1 MANTA
6 GDAIEAAEPSRND
19 NATTSHTGSANA
31 RPTAM
36 SACATEA
43 SASVPVVSV
52 RSTIKPASGANTT
65 SGMTPAS
72 RTAATAMPEPSLSS
86 KTLIVS
92 ATSASSSP
100 SDESPLD
107 KASKRKSGDRS
118 SRTGAS

>member
-1 MANTA
+1 
-6 GDAIEAAEPSRND
+6 
-19 NATTSHTGSANA
+19 
-31 RPTAM
+31 M

-107 KASKRKSGDRS
+107 NASKRKSGDRS